1 MKYIY
6 MFGLSVFLVGLMS
19 VAGWL
24 MMKLIDIVS

>member
-6 MFGLSVFLVGLMS
+6 MFGLSLFLVALMS
-19 VAGWL
+19 VAGWI

>member
-6 MFGLSVFLVGLMS
+6 MFGLSIFLVALMLA
-19 VAGWL
+19 VGWI